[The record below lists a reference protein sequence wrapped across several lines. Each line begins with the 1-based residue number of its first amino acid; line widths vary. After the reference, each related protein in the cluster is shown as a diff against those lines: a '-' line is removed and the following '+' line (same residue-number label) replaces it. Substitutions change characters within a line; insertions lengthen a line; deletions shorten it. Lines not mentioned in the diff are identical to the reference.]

1 MKRIEIKLS
10 LSVVA
15 PLLDVIKNV
24 SDSVANRL
32 VIPLEDMHLD
42 PEMNEVWK
50 DDLQAQQNEQLQ
62 TLLGLF
68 DAEFFSSGAIGLDA
82 TNAERVI
89 RACSA
94 VRLVLRENH
103 LKSLDDESLEAGE
116 VDIDTLAEPLQKSFM
131 CYIFLATLQELI
143 IQHLDSSIL
152 ES

>member
-15 PLLDVIKNV
+15 PLLDVIKQASDQV
-24 SDSVANRL
+24 SERL
-32 VIPLEDMHLD
+32 VVTLESMPLDD
-42 PEMNEVWK
+42 VSKEVWQS
-50 DDLQAQQNEQLQ
+50 DLLEQQTEELK

-68 DAEFFSSGAIGLDA
+68 DTEFFASGAIVLDA

-89 RACSA
+89 RACST
-94 VRLVLRENH
+94 VRLVLRE
-103 LKSLDDESLEAGE
+103 KSLVGLDDESLESGE
-116 VDIDTLAEPLQKSFM
+116 VDIDELQEPLQKSFM

-152 ES
+152 EG